1 MSGLLGRRTVG
12 GGFRFRH
19 YAGQP
24 AAETGAA
31 SIPRSVV
38 IPMLQGYGLP
48 VEPLVRE
55 ADKVFAGQV
64 IGRNDST
71 VSSPI
76 HATVNGKVTAIQELA
91 VAGRS
96 ALAVAIAGDGT
107 EDWTRLAGAS
117 AEWRK
122 LSAEQLE
129 DLLYVSG
136 VTGLAR
142 EGIPTRFHSA
152 VLGPQAVRHVIV
164 TQVGA
169 DVFGPNPEV
178 LLDARAMPA
187 FAEGLAI
194 LGRVLPNASFHV
206 AVSAEERALA
216 GRLAK
221 SLSDNPTV
229 SVHALEPRY
238 PQEFSELL
246 VRSVLKEDFPFGFSA
261 ANIGVVVMDVQ
272 AALAA
277 RAAVVEGRPVI
288 ERVVAL
294 AGPGFVR
301 PGHLRVRV
309 GTPLEQVLAG
319 RLAAG
324 DLPPKIVLDSI
335 LSGSAVEDL
344 SRPLDRTTAMVIAL
358 PDDNRR
364 LPFAFARLGLHT
376 ESFSRSFVPAWLPV
390 KKVASTN
397 RHGEERP
404 CIQCGWCARVC
415 PVRII
420 PQLIYR
426 QARVV
431 TNDLLVRYGAFNC
444 IDCSLCSLVCPS
456 KLPLARR
463 ILEAKGKLLEVGCDN
478 SSCVMPRF
486 DLKGLEEYKGLKRLR

>member
-12 GGFRFRH
+12 GGLRFRH

-24 AAETGAA
+24 AAETGAT

-38 IPMLQGYGLP
+38 IPMLQGYGVP

-55 ADKVFAGQV
+55 GDDVFAGQI
-64 IGRNDST
+64 IGRDDST
-71 VSSPI
+71 VSSPV
-76 HATVNGKVTAIQELA
+76 HATINGKVTAIEELTA
-91 VAGRS
+91 AGRS
-96 ALAVAIAGDGT
+96 MPAVAIAGDRT
-107 EDWTRLAGAS
+107 ETWTRLDGAS
-117 AEWRK
+117 SNWEK
-122 LSAEQLE
+122 LGTEQLE
-129 DLLYVSG
+129 DLLYRSG
-136 VTGLAR
+136 ASGLAR

-152 VLGPQAVRHVIV
+152 VIGPQAVRHVIV

-187 FAEGLAI
+187 FAEGLSI

-206 AVSAEERALA
+206 AVSDEGRALA

-221 SLSDNPTV
+221 LLAGNPKA

-246 VRSVLKEDFPFGFSA
+246 VRSVLNEDFPFGFSA
-261 ANIGVVVMDVQ
+261 ANVGVVVMDVQ
-272 AALAA
+272 AILAA
-277 RAAVVEGRPVI
+277 HAAVVEGRPVI
-288 ERVVAL
+288 DRLVAL
-294 AGPGFVR
+294 AGPGFER
-301 PGHLRVRV
+301 PAHLRVRV
-309 GTPLEQVLAG
+309 GTPIQQFIAG
-319 RLAAG
+319 RLLAG
-324 DLPPKIVLDSI
+324 DLKQKIVLDSI
-335 LSGSAVEDL
+335 LSGPAVEDL
-344 SRPLDRTTAMVIAL
+344 SRPLDRTTTIVVAL

-364 LPFAFARLGLHT
+364 LPFAFARPGLHT
-376 ESFSRSFVPAWLPV
+376 DSFSRSFVPAWLPV
-390 KKVASTN
+390 KKIASTN

-426 QARVV
+426 QARVA
-431 TNDLLVRYGAFNC
+431 TTDLLVRYGAFNC
-444 IDCSLCSLVCPS
+444 IDCNLCSLVCPS

-463 ILEAKGKLLEVGCDN
+463 ILDAKEKLLEVGCDN